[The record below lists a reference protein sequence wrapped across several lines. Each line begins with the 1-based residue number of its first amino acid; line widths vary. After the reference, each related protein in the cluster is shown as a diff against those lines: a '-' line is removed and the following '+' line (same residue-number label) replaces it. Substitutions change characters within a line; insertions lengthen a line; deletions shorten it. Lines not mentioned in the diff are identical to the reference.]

1 MSTLS
6 MWVVIVAAVLVAS
19 FVLLRFLRTRQDSRD
34 DAEHLG
40 RLLGRTTATAS
51 KNDDAPQPGAIRRRL
66 IAAGWNTTPAI
77 AISSLVLIG
86 FLVALLVASVSPG
99 LFWAGPVAGIA
110 VAWLISSTSSEIAR
124 QRAWKF
130 ENRLVDA
137 IDLTVGALA
146 AGQTPADA
154 IASGAGGALE
164 PVRSELRHL
173 ADQLNASVPVDRA
186 VRRMV
191 LRYDSEGVRIF
202 TQLLIAKWE
211 IGGPLGP
218 ALQAATRTMRHGLR
232 LRGQLHTHI
241 SGAQTAAIVV
251 AILPYLLVAVFL
263 WKRPEALALVWR
275 LRWGPQMFAS
285 AIFLQLAG
293 FVWLRRILRIEL

>member
-1 MSTLS
+1 MSTPSLLL
-6 MWVVIVAAVLVAS
+6 VIVAAVLVVS
-19 FVLLRFLRTRQDSRD
+19 FVVFRFLRTRQDSRD

-40 RLLGRTTATAS
+40 RLLGKTTVSTA
-51 KNDDAPQPGAIRRRL
+51 KDDDAPEPGTIERRL

-77 AISSLVLIG
+77 AISLLVLIAL
-86 FLVALLVASVSPG
+86 LVALLVASVSPG

-110 VAWLISSTSSEIAR
+110 VAWLISSTLSEAAR

-137 IDLTVGALA
+137 IDLIVGALA
-146 AGQTPADA
+146 AGQNPADA

-232 LRGQLHTHI
+232 LRDKLQTHI
-241 SGAQTAAIVV
+241 AGAQTAAIVV
-251 AILPYLLVAVFL
+251 AILPYLLVAAFL

-275 LRWGPQMFAS
+275 LRWGPQLFAS
-285 AIFLQLAG
+285 AILLQLAG

>member
-6 MWVVIVAAVLVAS
+6 VWIMIVALVLLAA

-40 RLLGRTTATAS
+40 RLLGRTTASTT
-51 KNDDAPQPGAIRRRL
+51 KEDDTPEPGAIERRL

-77 AISSLVLIG
+77 AISLLVLIAV
-86 FLVALLVASVSPG
+86 LVALLVASVSPG

-110 VAWLISSTSSEIAR
+110 AVWLISSTLSEAAR

-146 AGQTPADA
+146 AGQNPADA

-232 LRGQLHTHI
+232 LRDKLQTHI
-241 SGAQTAAIVV
+241 AGAQTAAIVV

-263 WKRPEALALVWR
+263 WKRPEALTLVWR
-275 LRWGPQMFAS
+275 LRWGPQMFAC
-285 AIFLQLAG
+285 AILLQLAG

>member
-6 MWVVIVAAVLVAS
+6 VWIVIVAVVLIAA
-19 FVLLRFLRTRQDSRD
+19 FVLLKFLRTRQDSRD

-40 RLLGRTTATAS
+40 RLLGRPTAPTT
-51 KNDDAPQPGAIRRRL
+51 KQDEAPEPGRIERRL
-66 IAAGWNTTPAI
+66 LAAGWNTTPAI
-77 AISSLVLIG
+77 AISLLVLIAV
-86 FLVALLVASVSPG
+86 LAALLVASISPG

-110 VAWLISSTSSEIAR
+110 VVWLISSTLAEIAR

-137 IDLTVGALA
+137 IDLSVGALA
-146 AGQTPADA
+146 AGQNPADA
-154 IASGAGGALE
+154 IASAADGALE

-186 VRRMV
+186 VRRMAA
-191 LRYDSEGVRIF
+191 RYDSEGVRIF

-232 LRGQLHTHI
+232 LRGQLQTHI
-241 SGAQTAAIVV
+241 TGAQTAAIVV

-263 WKRPEALALVWR
+263 WKRPESLALVWR
-275 LRWGPQMFAS
+275 LRWGPQLFAS
-285 AIFLQLAG
+285 AILLQLAG